1 MRPEARYRSDDRDL
15 PGSDNDLVIF
25 FGGNGDW
32 YVSIVKHGERIGP
45 AARVTTSG
53 VPRGF
58 EGVAPAV
65 ARLHAAL
72 RGDRSGERFLCPDCG
87 LGVKADEDGC
97 CASCGRDCAIVVVLV
112 EPLDMEPSAGS
123 PAGGRRDLAALQGK
137 VVELVPGEGG
147 SEVMRVEVEFLTRS
161 PTQRMLLGQQVS
173 VVVEMPPDPALVRN
187 VDGLTPYRQS
197 RADAGHCMSNRDGE
211 CDWAKCPQ
219 NRDGEPGRTGR
230 HCPRDVQQEDEA

>member
-1 MRPEARYRSDDRDL
+1 MRPEARYHSDDRDL
-15 PGSDNDLVIF
+15 PGSDNDLVVF

-65 ARLHAAL
+65 SRLHAAL
-72 RGDRSGERFLCPDCG
+72 RGDRSQERFLCPDCG

-97 CASCGRDCAIVVVLV
+97 CSMCGRDCAIVVVLV

-123 PAGGRRDLAALQGK
+123 PAGGRR
-137 VVELVPGEGG
+137 E
-147 SEVMRVEVEFLTRS
+147 
-161 PTQRMLLGQQVS
+161 
-173 VVVEMPPDPALVRN
+173 DPALARN
-187 VDGLTPYRQS
+187 ADGLTPYRQS

-211 CDWAKCPQ
+211 CDWARCPQ
-219 NRDGEPGRTGR
+219 NRDGEPGKTGR
-230 HCPRDVQQEDEA
+230 HCPRDAQEQE